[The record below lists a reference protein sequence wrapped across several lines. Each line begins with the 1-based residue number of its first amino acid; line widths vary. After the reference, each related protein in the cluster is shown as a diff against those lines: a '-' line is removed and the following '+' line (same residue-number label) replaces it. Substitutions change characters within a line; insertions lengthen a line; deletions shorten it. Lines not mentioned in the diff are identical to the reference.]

1 MVVLILVAAVAS
13 GTAAR
18 VAFSGSFID
27 ILMSGVLGSLLAII
41 QFGIAGRHQ
50 LLSNIFEI
58 GVAGVL
64 SFLAVSLLAKH
75 LAGIALT
82 LQRGLG
88 STGYFCY
95 QSIVSAAIV
104 LILPGWHICLGALEL
119 GSKNTIAGGM

>member
-1 MVVLILVAAVAS
+1 MAS

-18 VAFSGSFID
+18 VAFSGSFVD
-27 ILMSGVLGSLLAII
+27 ILMSGVLGSFLAII

-64 SFLAVSLLAKH
+64 SFLAVSLSPSITSGVKSHFADRV
-75 LAGIALT
+75 
-82 LQRGLG
+82 QRGLG

-95 QSIVSAAIV
+95 QSMVSAAIV

-119 GSKNTIAGGM
+119 GSKNTTAGGM